1 MTLKDGYY
9 MLWVVGGKHTPEKAI
24 EHFKAKYGYK
34 PTEIAIGKG
43 VEFKTNLNIVDIMCP
58 DKSIK
63 LR

>member
-1 MTLKDGYY
+1 MKLPDGYY
-9 MLWVVGGKHTPEKAI
+9 MLWVVGKKHTPAMAV
-24 EHFKAKYGYK
+24 EHFKTKYGYR

-43 VEFKTNLNIVDIMCP
+43 VEFKTDLEIVPIMCP